1 MGVLTKVW
9 AGDGE
14 AAEMVSGVGFKP
26 ETLPP
31 EGARE
36 EREGRVT
43 KGPLAKTWHCCRE
56 EPEND
61 ILASLCSHPSP
72 ACAPQPNQGLLHGC
86 THSHSVHTWLN
97 ACCHCLKVLNNI

>member
-9 AGDGE
+9 AGDRE

-61 ILASLCSHPSP
+61 ILASLCSHPHSLCP
-72 ACAPQPNQGLLHGC
+72 TAQPGPPPRVHALPQRPHLVKCLL
-86 THSHSVHTWLN
+86 SLS
-97 ACCHCLKVLNNI
+97 

>member
-9 AGDGE
+9 AGDRE

-43 KGPLAKTWHCCRE
+43 KGPLAKNGSQ
-56 EPEND
+56 P
-61 ILASLCSHPSP
+61 LALL
-72 ACAPQPNQGLLHGC
+72 QGG
-86 THSHSVHTWLN
+86 
-97 ACCHCLKVLNNI
+97 AGK